1 MVVMLQK
8 KKRCSLVCYEKI
20 NSVQSSSRPLLTDT
34 SSSREIYFE
43 DLLTEA
49 AVTQSQSYIIHLFLR
64 GYKTLVNYCLKCCPK
79 TQRRSH
85 TLSVWAASDV
95 MGLQVKPVII
105 HFWAA
110 SWFIYLAFFFF
121 FASLN
126 DRLWVQSLK
135 IQHLQDVVLWWL
147 VQHKCYEKQIIYTEP
162 LQL

>member
-1 MVVMLQK
+1 MFTSVLWKDQQ
-8 KKRCSLVCYEKI
+8 C
-20 NSVQSSSRPLLTDT
+20 SVQQQTVADRHILLQG
-34 SSSREIYFE
+34 
-43 DLLTEA
+43 DLFWRLADRSCCHTEP
-49 AVTQSQSYIIHLFLR
+49 VLHNSFILR